1 MRKHIIGILSALLAV
16 LFVLPFCSVSAVK
29 YEGAPEITSNAAV
42 VYNLDTDEILC
53 SKNMDGRLDPAAFT
67 KLMTA
72 LLAFEYYGQSGNV
85 EVTVTAEMLSS
96 AGGMGEASL
105 TNWVWGDIVGGD
117 ANKGSTASDQ
127 PALTQLETWSWDT
140 SNSYIKNRWD
150 AVYESVKRAN
160 AVMSIANALED
171 AELPNKAE
179 VIAQAKF
186 IKGFWMFEGIRIYGP
201 AIPYV
206 SVEDYEAST
215 DPQVSNVD
223 ESGNYVYIWDKVEAD
238 LKAAIA
244 ALPATRPSG
253 QYGRAT
259 SWQAKAVLA
268 KFYVY
273 WSSPYDG
280 SAGYGA
286 NKWSEAKSLLDEI
299 IASGVDAM
307 GQKYQLAND
316 YQSLWH
322 YETSDWTGESIFD
335 VQFTFS
341 GTTSQTNSP
350 HHTHATEFSGSLGQG
365 GWGFYQPSFEF
376 VNSHIVDANG
386 LPVSVAEYT
395 AHAPLTPLASSNPV
409 TDLSVY
415 TDPRLDVNVG
425 RFGVPY
431 LDWGTPNNVASY
443 IRDYGNGGMYFNKKG
458 HHWKAERDANKA
470 VTNPTSTQVNHH
482 IIRFAEILL
491 MRAECH
497 YKAGEYDKVIEI
509 VNQIRTRAAQA
520 FVAADETTSG
530 EYVME
535 NLTGEGAATVEGAA
549 ANYRIG
555 LYDSSYATAD
565 KAWDALERE
574 YRLEFGMEGHRWFDI
589 ARWGKV
595 AERLNAYAAAERNFG
610 LGKFVNT
617 YDAKW
622 VNFPIPQSEVQT
634 AQGRFVQT
642 PAWD

>member
-1 MRKHIIGILSALLAV
+1 MKKVLLYSAFALGTLTMSTGCGDDFLLLSPVSSTSEATLSTPEGVDQLLT
-16 LFVLPFCSVSAVK
+16 
-29 YEGAPEITSNAAV
+29 GAYSTLNS
-42 VYNLDTDEILC
+42 
-53 SKNMDGRLDPAAFT
+53 
-67 KLMTA
+67 
-72 LLAFEYYGQSGNV
+72 
-85 EVTVTAEMLSS
+85 MLSS

-127 PALTQLETWSWDT
+127 PDLTQLETWSW
-140 SNSYIKNRWD
+140 SSENSYIKNRWD
-150 AVYESVKRAN
+150 AVYESVKRCNNVISLATRL
-160 AVMSIANALED
+160 AD
-171 AELPNKAE
+171 KLPNAADI
-179 VIAQAKF
+179 IAQAQF
-186 IKGFWMFEGIRIYGP
+186 LKGVWMFEGIRIYGP

-206 SVEDYEAST
+206 TVEDYEAST

-223 ESGNYVYIWDKVEAD
+223 ESGNYVYSWDKVEAD
-238 LKAAIA
+238 LKAAISV
-244 ALPATRPSG
+244 LPATRPSG
-253 QYGRAT
+253 EYGRAT

-268 KFYVY
+268 KLYVY

-322 YETSDWTGESIFD
+322 PDTSDWSGESVFD
-335 VQFTFS
+335 IQFTIS

-376 VNSHIVDANG
+376 VNSHIVNDKG
-386 LPVSVAEYT
+386 LPLSQAEYT

-415 TDPRLDVNVG
+415 TDPRLDVNAG
-425 RFGVPY
+425 RMGVPY
-431 LDWGTPNNVASY
+431 LDFGKTPDMSFV
-443 IRDYGNGGMYFNKKG
+443 RDYTNGGMYVNKKG
-458 HHWKAERDANKA
+458 HAWNSERSSYP
-470 VTNPTSTQVNHH
+470 TTHPTSTAVNYH
-482 IIRFAEILL
+482 IIRFADILL
-491 MRAECH
+491 WRAEIAINEGDLALALN
-497 YKAGEYDKVIEI
+497 YI
-509 VNQIRTRAAQA
+509 NQVRARAAKSY
-520 FVAADETTSG
+520 VAAESGITKGTYVFDNKVDGTTG
-530 EYVME
+530 VD
-535 NLTGEGAATVEGAA
+535 AA

-555 LYDSSYATAD
+555 LYPSFSSAAE
-565 KAWDALERE
+565 AREALERE
-574 YRLEFGMEGHRWFDI
+574 MRIEFGMEGRRWFDI

-595 AERLNAYAAAERNFG
+595 ADVLNAYAASESRY

-617 YDAKW
+617 YSPSW
-622 VNFPIPQSEVQT
+622 VNFPIPSSEINT
-634 AQGRFVQT
+634 AMGRFVQT
-642 PAWD
+642 ANWK

>member
-1 MRKHIIGILSALLAV
+1 
-16 LFVLPFCSVSAVK
+16 
-29 YEGAPEITSNAAV
+29 
-42 VYNLDTDEILC
+42 
-53 SKNMDGRLDPAAFT
+53 
-67 KLMTA
+67 
-72 LLAFEYYGQSGNV
+72 
-85 EVTVTAEMLSS
+85 MLSS

-127 PALTQLETWSWDT
+127 PDLTQLETWSW
-140 SNSYIKNRWD
+140 SSENGYIKNRWD
-150 AVYESVKRAN
+150 AVYESVKRCNNVISLATRL
-160 AVMSIANALED
+160 AD
-171 AELPNKAE
+171 QLPNAADI
-179 VIAQAKF
+179 IAQAQF
-186 IKGFWMFEGIRIYGP
+186 LKGFWMFEGIRIYGP

-206 SVEDYEAST
+206 SVEDYENST

-299 IASGVDAM
+299 IANGVDAQ

-350 HHTHATEFSGSLGQG
+350 FHTHAPEFSGALGYG

-376 VNSHIVDANG
+376 VNSYIVDDAG
-386 LPVSVAEYT
+386 LPLSFAEYT
-395 AHAPLTPLASSNPV
+395 AHAPLTPKGDIN
-409 TDLSVY
+409 TDLATF
-415 TDPRLDVNVG
+415 TDPRLDVNAG

-431 LDWGTPNNVASY
+431 LDWGIPSNLTAF
-443 IRDYGNGGMYFNKKG
+443 IRDYGNGGMYFHKKN
-458 HHWKAERDANKA
+458 HSWKAERAGASTTHPVSTA
-470 VTNPTSTQVNHH
+470 VNYH

-491 MRAECH
+491 MRAEIAVNEGDLATALN
-497 YKAGEYDKVIEI
+497 YI
-509 VNQIRTRAAQA
+509 NQIRARAAK
-520 FVAADETTSG
+520 FYVAAEGSSAYVLDDKVNGTT
-530 EYVME
+530 
-535 NLTGEGAATVEGAA
+535 GANAA

-555 LYDSSYATAD
+555 LYPSFASAAE
-565 KAWDALERE
+565 AREALERE

-589 ARWGKV
+589 ARWGKAADV
-595 AERLNAYAAAERNFG
+595 LNAFAKAESQY
-610 LGKFVNT
+610 LGKYVNT
-617 YDAKW
+617 YSPSW

-642 PAWD
+642 AAWK

>member
-1 MRKHIIGILSALLAV
+1 MIINMKKVLLYSAFALASLTMSTGCGDNFLELTPVSSTSEGTLSTPEGVDYLLT
-16 LFVLPFCSVSAVK
+16 
-29 YEGAPEITSNAAV
+29 GAYSTLNS
-42 VYNLDTDEILC
+42 
-53 SKNMDGRLDPAAFT
+53 
-67 KLMTA
+67 
-72 LLAFEYYGQSGNV
+72 
-85 EVTVTAEMLSS
+85 MLSS

-127 PALTQLETWSWDT
+127 PDLTQLETWSW
-140 SNSYIKNRWD
+140 SSENGYIKNRWD
-150 AVYESVKRAN
+150 AVYESVKRCNNVISLAN
-160 AVMSIANALED
+160 KLAD
-171 AELPNKAE
+171 QLPNAADI
-179 VIAQAKF
+179 IAQAQF
-186 IKGFWMFEGIRIYGP
+186 LKGFWMFEAIRIYGP

-223 ESGNYVYIWDKVEAD
+223 ESGNYIYIWDKVEAD
-238 LKAAIA
+238 LKAAA
-244 ALPATRPSG
+244 SALPATRPSG

-299 IASGVDAM
+299 IANGVDAM

-350 HHTHATEFSGSLGQG
+350 FHTHATEFSGALGKG

-376 VNSHIVDANG
+376 VNSYIVDNAG
-386 LPVSVAEYT
+386 LPLSFAEYT
-395 AHAPLTPLASSNPV
+395 AHAPLTPMGDIN
-409 TDLSVY
+409 TDLATF

-431 LDWGTPNNVASY
+431 LDWGIPNNLSAF
-443 IRDYGNGGMYFNKKG
+443 IRDYGNGGMYLNKKN
-458 HHWKAERDANKA
+458 HSWKAERDGAA
-470 VTNPTSTQVNHH
+470 TTQPTSTSINYH

-491 MRAECH
+491 MRAEIAVNEGDLTTALN
-497 YKAGEYDKVIEI
+497 YI
-509 VNQIRTRAAQA
+509 NQIRARAAK
-520 FVAADETTSG
+520 FYVAAEGSSAYVLDDKVNGTT
-530 EYVME
+530 
-535 NLTGEGAATVEGAA
+535 GANAA

-555 LYDSSYATAD
+555 LYPSFASAAE
-565 KAWDALERE
+565 AREALERE

-595 AERLNAYAAAERNFG
+595 ADVLNAYAASESKY

-617 YDAKW
+617 YSPSW
-622 VNFPIPQSEVQT
+622 VNFPIPSSEINT
-634 AQGRFVQT
+634 AMGRFVQT
-642 PAWD
+642 ANWK

>member
-1 MRKHIIGILSALLAV
+1 MIINMKKVLLYSAFALASLTMSTGCGDDFLLLSPVSSTSEATLSTPEGVDQLLN
-16 LFVLPFCSVSAVK
+16 
-29 YEGAPEITSNAAV
+29 GAYSTLNS
-42 VYNLDTDEILC
+42 
-53 SKNMDGRLDPAAFT
+53 
-67 KLMTA
+67 
-72 LLAFEYYGQSGNV
+72 
-85 EVTVTAEMLSS
+85 MLSS

-127 PALTQLETWSWDT
+127 PDLTQLETWSW
-140 SNSYIKNRWD
+140 SKENGYIKNRWD
-150 AVYESVKRAN
+150 AVYESVKRCNNVISLATRL
-160 AVMSIANALED
+160 AD
-171 AELPNKAE
+171 QLPNAAD
-179 VIAQAKF
+179 VIAQAQF
-186 IKGFWMFEGIRIYGP
+186 LKGFWMFEGIRIYGP

-206 SVEDYEAST
+206 SVEDFEAST

-253 QYGRAT
+253 EYGRAT

-268 KFYVY
+268 KLYVY

-299 IASGVDAM
+299 IANGVDAM

-316 YQSLWH
+316 YQALWH
-322 YETSDWTGESIFD
+322 PDTSDWSGESVFD
-335 VQFTFS
+335 IQFTIS

-350 HHTHATEFSGSLGQG
+350 HHTHATEFSGSLGKG

-386 LPVSVAEYT
+386 LPLSVAEYN

-415 TDPRLDVNVG
+415 TDPRLDVNAG
-425 RFGVPY
+425 RMGVPY
-431 LDWGTPNNVASY
+431 LDWGKTPDMSFV
-443 IRDYGNGGMYFNKKG
+443 RDYTNGGMYVNKKG
-458 HHWKAERDANKA
+458 HSWNSERSSYP
-470 VTNPTSTQVNHH
+470 TTHPTSTAVNYH
-482 IIRFAEILL
+482 IIRFADILL
-491 MRAECH
+491 WRAEIAVNEGDLATALK
-497 YKAGEYDKVIEI
+497 YINQVRSRAANYYVAAESGITNGTYVMDDKV
-509 VNQIRTRAAQA
+509 N
-520 FVAADETTSG
+520 G
-530 EYVME
+530 K
-535 NLTGEGAATVEGAA
+535 TGVDAA

-555 LYDSSYATAD
+555 LYPSFSSAAE
-565 KAWDALERE
+565 AREALERE
-574 YRLEFGMEGHRWFDI
+574 MRLEFGMEGRRWFDI

-595 AERLNAYAAAERNFG
+595 ADVLNTYAASESRY

-617 YDAKW
+617 YSASW
-622 VNFPIPQSEVQT
+622 VNFPIPTSEINT
-634 AQGRFVQT
+634 AMGRFVQT
-642 PAWD
+642 ANWK

>member
-1 MRKHIIGILSALLAV
+1 MIINMKKVLLYSAFALGTLTMSTGCGDDFLLLSPVSSTSEATLSTPEGVDQLLN
-16 LFVLPFCSVSAVK
+16 
-29 YEGAPEITSNAAV
+29 GAYSTLNSMV
-42 VYNLDTDEILC
+42 
-53 SKNMDGRLDPAAFT
+53 
-67 KLMTA
+67 
-72 LLAFEYYGQSGNV
+72 
-85 EVTVTAEMLSS
+85 SS

-127 PALTQLETWSWDT
+127 PDLTQLETWSW
-140 SNSYIKNRWD
+140 SKENGYIKNRWD
-150 AVYESVKRAN
+150 AVYESVKRCNNVISLVNRLGDQIPN
-160 AVMSIANALED
+160 AAD
-171 AELPNKAE
+171 
-179 VIAQAKF
+179 VIAQAQF
-186 IKGFWMFEGIRIYGP
+186 LKGFWMFEGIRIYGP

-206 SVEDYEAST
+206 TVEDYENST

-253 QYGRAT
+253 EYGRAT

-299 IASGVDAM
+299 IANGVDAM

-322 YETSDWTGESIFD
+322 PDTSDWSGESVFD
-335 VQFTFS
+335 IQFTIS

-386 LPVSVAEYT
+386 LPVSVAEYN

-415 TDPRLDVNVG
+415 TDPRLDVNAG
-425 RFGVPY
+425 RMGVPY
-431 LDWGTPNNVASY
+431 LDFGKTPDMSFV
-443 IRDYGNGGMYFNKKG
+443 RDYTNGGMYVNKKG
-458 HHWKAERDANKA
+458 HAWNSERSSYP
-470 VTNPTSTQVNHH
+470 TTHPTSTAVNYH
-482 IIRFAEILL
+482 IIRFADILL
-491 MRAECH
+491 WRAEIAVNEGDLATALK
-497 YKAGEYDKVIEI
+497 YINQVRARAAKFYVAAESGITKGTYVMDDKV
-509 VNQIRTRAAQA
+509 NG
-520 FVAADETTSG
+520 TTG
-530 EYVME
+530 VD
-535 NLTGEGAATVEGAA
+535 AA

-555 LYDSSYATAD
+555 LYPSFASVAEARE
-565 KAWDALERE
+565 ALERE
-574 YRLEFGMEGHRWFDI
+574 MRIEFGMEGRRWFDI

-595 AERLNAYAAAERNFG
+595 ADVLNAYAASESRY

-617 YDAKW
+617 YSASW
-622 VNFPIPQSEVQT
+622 VNFPIPTSEINT
-634 AQGRFVQT
+634 AMGRFVQT
-642 PAWD
+642 ANWK

>member
-1 MRKHIIGILSALLAV
+1 MIINMKKVLLYSAFALASLTMSTGCGDDFLLLSPVSSTSEATLSTPEGVDQLLN
-16 LFVLPFCSVSAVK
+16 
-29 YEGAPEITSNAAV
+29 GAYSTLNS
-42 VYNLDTDEILC
+42 
-53 SKNMDGRLDPAAFT
+53 
-67 KLMTA
+67 
-72 LLAFEYYGQSGNV
+72 
-85 EVTVTAEMLSS
+85 MLSS

-127 PALTQLETWSWDT
+127 PDLTQLETWSW
-140 SNSYIKNRWD
+140 SSENGYIKNRWD
-150 AVYESVKRAN
+150 AVYESVKRCNNVISLATRL
-160 AVMSIANALED
+160 AD
-171 AELPNKAE
+171 QLPNAADI
-179 VIAQAKF
+179 IAQAQF
-186 IKGFWMFEGIRIYGP
+186 LKGFWMFEGIRIYGP

-206 SVEDYEAST
+206 SVEDYENST

-299 IASGVDAM
+299 IANGVDAM

-322 YETSDWTGESIFD
+322 PDTSDWSGESVFD
-335 VQFTFS
+335 IQFTIS

-350 HHTHATEFSGSLGQG
+350 HHTHATEFSGALGQG

-386 LPVSVAEYT
+386 LPVSVAEYN
-395 AHAPLTPLASSNPV
+395 AHAPLTPLASANPV
-409 TDLSVY
+409 TDLATF
-415 TDPRLDVNVG
+415 TDPRLDVNAG
-425 RFGVPY
+425 RMGVPY
-431 LDWGTPNNVASY
+431 LDFGKTPDMSFV
-443 IRDYGNGGMYFNKKG
+443 RDYTNGGMYVNKKG
-458 HHWKAERDANKA
+458 HAWNSERSSYP
-470 VTNPTSTQVNHH
+470 TTHPTSTAVNYH
-482 IIRFAEILL
+482 IIRFADILL
-491 MRAECH
+491 WRAEIAVNEGDLATALK
-497 YKAGEYDKVIEI
+497 YINQVRARAAKFYVAAESGITKGTYVMDDKV
-509 VNQIRTRAAQA
+509 NG
-520 FVAADETTSG
+520 TTG
-530 EYVME
+530 VD
-535 NLTGEGAATVEGAA
+535 AA

-555 LYDSSYATAD
+555 LYPSFASAAE
-565 KAWDALERE
+565 AREALERE
-574 YRLEFGMEGHRWFDI
+574 MRIEFGMEGRRWFDI

-595 AERLNAYAAAERNFG
+595 ADVLNTYAASESRY

-617 YDAKW
+617 YSSSW
-622 VNFPIPQSEVQT
+622 VNFPIPSSEINT
-634 AQGRFVQT
+634 AMGRFVQT
-642 PAWD
+642 ANWK